1 MKRKTMAILILNI
14 LILLPVV
21 TVSAHHSMTG
31 YDRSHT
37 TTLRAT
43 IADFNWINPHVEIY
57 FEVNQ
62 GSGAAVKWLA
72 EMPGPGRLERNG
84 WSKDTLKSGDQ
95 VTIVGNPARDGTLS
109 MRLLKVVLPDGREMT
124 AYGY

>member
-1 MKRKTMAILILNI
+1 MKSKTLAILALNI
-14 LILLPVV
+14 LVLLVA
-21 TVSAHHSMTG
+21 TSASAHHSMTG
-31 YDRSHT
+31 YDRSQT

-43 IADFNWINPHVEIY
+43 IADFNWINPHVQIY
-57 FEVNQ
+57 FEVSQ
-62 GSGAAVKWLA
+62 GSGAVVKWVA

-109 MRLLKVVLPDGREMT
+109 MRLVKVVLADGREMT
-124 AYGY
+124 AYAY

>member
-1 MKRKTMAILILNI
+1 MERRTLAILALNI
-14 LILLPVV
+14 LVFLTAIS
-21 TVSAHHSMTG
+21 VSAHHSMTG
-31 YDRSHT
+31 YDRSQS

-57 FEVNQ
+57 FEVKQ
-62 GSGAAVKWLA
+62 SSGAVVKWLA
-72 EMPGPGRLERNG
+72 EMPGPGRLEKNG
-84 WSKDTLKSGDQ
+84 WSKETLKSGDQ

-109 MRLLKVVLPDGREMT
+109 MRLLKVVLPDGREMN

>member
-1 MKRKTMAILILNI
+1 VERKTLAILALNI
-14 LILLPVV
+14 LVFLVAMPA
-21 TVSAHHSMTG
+21 SAHHSMTG

-62 GSGAAVKWLA
+62 GSGTVVKWLA
-72 EMPGPGRLERNG
+72 EMPGPGRPERNG
-84 WSKDTLKSGDQ
+84 WSNDTLKSGDQ

>member
-1 MKRKTMAILILNI
+1 MKRKTLAILALNV
-14 LILLPVV
+14 LFFL
-21 TVSAHHSMTG
+21 SAISASGHHSMTG
-31 YDRSHT
+31 YDRSQT
-37 TTLRAT
+37 KTLRAT

-57 FEVNQ
+57 FEVSQ
-62 GSGAAVKWLA
+62 GSGAALKWLA
-72 EMPGPGRLERNG
+72 EMPGPGRLEKNG

-109 MRLLKVVLPDGREMT
+109 MRLLKVVLPDGREMN